1 MGIYNIL
8 YMIDEGELPKEMTK
22 KVLFTYIAGL
32 FRSIRF
38 GVAESHGKGAA
49 LQLNR
54 YLGETSVTY
63 DSEEGRY
70 TVHFERL
77 VESVESLVRDICTWQ
92 HNGDK
97 QVVDN
102 MMARLATLDELT
114 TNNLARLSSIP
125 VDIRPCYPLAGEE
138 CQQ

>member
-1 MGIYNIL
+1 MMGVYNIL
-8 YMIDEGELPKEMTK
+8 YMMERGELPRELYK

-63 DSEEGRY
+63 SSEDGRY
-70 TVHFERL
+70 SVHFERL
-77 VESVESLVRDICTWQ
+77 VESVEKLVRDICSWQ

-97 QVVDN
+97 QVVDK

-114 TNNLARLSSIP
+114 TSNLARLETIP

-138 CQQ
+138 C

>member
-1 MGIYNIL
+1 MGVYNIL
-8 YMIDEGELPKEMTK
+8 YMMERGELPRELYK

-49 LQLNR
+49 LQLAR

-63 DSEEGRY
+63 NSEDGRY
-70 TVHFERL
+70 SVNFERL
-77 VESVESLVRDICTWQ
+77 VESVENLVRDICNWQ

-97 QVVDN
+97 EVVDE
-102 MMARLATLDELT
+102 MMGRLATLDELT
-114 TNNLARLSSIP
+114 ISNLARLSTIP

-138 CQQ
+138 C

>member
-1 MGIYNIL
+1 MMGVYNIL
-8 YMIDEGELPKEMTK
+8 YMMERGELPRELYK

-49 LQLNR
+49 LQLAR

-63 DSEEGRY
+63 NSEDGRY
-70 TVHFERL
+70 SVHFERL
-77 VESVESLVRDICTWQ
+77 VESVENLVRDICNWQ

-97 QVVDN
+97 EVVDE
-102 MMARLATLDELT
+102 MMGRLATLDELT
-114 TNNLARLSSIP
+114 ISNLARLSTIP

-138 CQQ
+138 C

>member
-1 MGIYNIL
+1 MGVYNIL
-8 YMIDEGELPKEMTK
+8 YMMERGELPRELYK

-49 LQLNR
+49 LQLAR

-63 DSEEGRY
+63 NSEDGRY
-70 TVHFERL
+70 SVHFERL
-77 VESVESLVRDICTWQ
+77 VESVENLVRDICNWQ

-97 QVVDN
+97 EVVDE
-102 MMARLATLDELT
+102 MMGRLATLDELT
-114 TNNLARLSSIP
+114 ISNLARLSTIP

-138 CQQ
+138 C